1 MVKWWNRSKL
11 HVLDSVRNIV
21 LALSCLVQ
29 CTHMT
34 VAAGTP
40 ANASTSNLS
49 PPLPVSRG
57 PAAAPSAAVSLP
69 PALGGLADA
78 AAASLGS
85 TGSHVLLLSVTTVG
99 GFCVIVLLAA
109 AAVFCAL
116 RRRRSKRKAYVVER
130 KPSESQASFGG
141 SGRGAVVQP
150 SPHKT
155 TPKGLRQAY
164 AKAAGLYRG
173 SVCCHSWK
181 LLTASLCVLVLLS
194 SLLGNQRLQ
203 HLVLVPCMSW
213 LIWCC
218 LADIHLVFPQQC
230 KVTTLSGCI
239 KQGKGQLSAH
249 AGFWLLCLCAL
260 SMQGSPSAMRTA
272 IQTYAAGV

>member
-1 MVKWWNRSKL
+1 MKRSLHFLAQTVVEWWYRSIL
-11 HVLDSVRNIV
+11 HVLGSVRNIV
-21 LALSCLVQ
+21 LAMLCLVQ
-29 CTHMT
+29 CTDVA

-78 AAASLGS
+78 AAASLGAA
-85 TGSHVLLLSVTTVG
+85 GSHVLLLSVTTVG
-99 GFCVIVLLAA
+99 GFCVIVLLVA
-109 AAVFCAL
+109 AAVCCAL
-116 RRRRSKRKAYVVER
+116 RRRRNKRNAYVVKR

-164 AKAAGLYRG
+164 AKTAGLYRG
-173 SVCCHSWK
+173 
-181 LLTASLCVLVLLS
+181 
-194 SLLGNQRLQ
+194 N
-203 HLVLVPCMSW
+203 
-213 LIWCC
+213 
-218 LADIHLVFPQQC
+218 
-230 KVTTLSGCI
+230 
-239 KQGKGQLSAH
+239 
-249 AGFWLLCLCAL
+249 
-260 SMQGSPSAMRTA
+260 
-272 IQTYAAGV
+272 AAGSC